1 MDDLLNTA
9 PCGFLAFTD
18 DGTILM
24 VNATLSDLL
33 GYKPGELQ
41 GKHVESLLSVAGR
54 IFYQSHFF
62 PLLKLHS
69 KAEEVYLSLRSKSGT
84 DVPVLSNAVRR
95 EREGIFVNDCVFVPM
110 LQRNQYEDEI
120 LRAKKVAED
129 ANRLKDDFL
138 ATVSHELRTPLTAM
152 LGWVSMLRSGELD
165 QQRTSHAI
173 EVIER
178 NAQAQAQLIEDLL
191 DVSRVISGKMRL
203 DVQPI
208 DPATFIEAAIESVRP
223 AAEARSVRI
232 QKVLDTGIAAIS
244 GDAVRLQQI
253 VWNLLANAIKFT
265 PKGGRVQVQLTR
277 INSHIE
283 ITVSDTGQGISPEF
297 LPYVFDRFRQASQTA
312 GRQHGGLG
320 LGLAIVRHLVELHGG
335 EVKAYSPG
343 EGLGATFT
351 VVLPLM
357 IIHVPAEDKHR
368 VHPRVSTVS
377 PSIEV
382 SQRLDGVSVLVVD
395 DEADTRELL
404 EIILKQC
411 GAKVM
416 AAQSAR
422 EAVEL
427 LGQHRP
433 DVLLSDIGMPTEDGY
448 ELIRQIRSLPEE
460 SGGKTPAIALTAYA
474 RVEDRLQALRAGYQM
489 HVPKPVVLA
498 ELVALIASLV
508 ERSR

>member
-9 PCGFLAFTD
+9 PCGFLAFAD
-18 DGTILM
+18 DGKILL
-24 VNATLSDLL
+24 VNITLSDLL
-33 GYKPGELQ
+33 GHKPDELL

-62 PLLKLHS
+62 PILRLHG
-69 KAEEVYLSLRSKSGT
+69 KVEEVYLSLRSKSGT
-84 DVPVLSNAVRR
+84 DVPVLANAVRR
-95 EREGIFVNDCVFVPM
+95 ERDETIVNDCVFVPM
-110 LQRNQYEDEI
+110 RQRNQYEDEI
-120 LRAKKVAED
+120 LWAKKTAEE

-152 LGWVSMLRSGELD
+152 LGWMSMLRSGELD
-165 QQRTSHAI
+165 EQRASHAM

-191 DVSRVISGKMRL
+191 DVSRIISGKMRL

-208 DPATFIEAAIESVRP
+208 DPATFIDAAIESARP

-232 QKVLDTGIAAIS
+232 QKVLDTGIATIS
-244 GDAVRLQQI
+244 GDAVRLQQV
-253 VWNLLANAIKFT
+253 VWNLLSNAIKFT
-265 PKGGRVQVQLTR
+265 PKGGRVQVQLAR

-297 LPYVFDRFRQASQTA
+297 LPYVFDRFRQADQTTQ
-312 GRQHGGLG
+312 RQHSGLG

-335 EVKAYSPG
+335 EVKADSPG
-343 EGLGATFT
+343 EGLGTTFT

-357 IIHVPAEDKHR
+357 IIHRSVEDKNR
-368 VHPRVSTVS
+368 VHPRISNVNS
-377 PSIEV
+377 PIKI
-382 SQRLDGVSVLVVD
+382 SQRLDGISVLVVD

-404 EIILKQC
+404 EIILEQC

-416 AAQSAR
+416 TAQSAQ
-422 EAVEL
+422 EAIEL
-427 LGQHRP
+427 LGQHRA
-433 DVLLSDIGMPTEDGY
+433 DVMLSDIGMPDEDGY
-448 ELIRQIRSLPEE
+448 ELIRQVRSLPVEN
-460 SGGKTPAIALTAYA
+460 GGKTPAIALTAYA
-474 RVEDRLQALRAGYQM
+474 RVEDRLQALRAGYQV